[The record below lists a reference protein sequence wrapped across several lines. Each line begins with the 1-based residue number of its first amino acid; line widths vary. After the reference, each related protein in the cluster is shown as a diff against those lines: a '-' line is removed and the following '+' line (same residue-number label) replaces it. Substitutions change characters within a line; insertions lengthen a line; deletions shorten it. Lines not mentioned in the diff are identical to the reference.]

1 MILPQSPIVSGDP
14 ILTDY
19 LRRIRTVIN
28 GNLST
33 ENFASS
39 ITNSL
44 TNGGEYSLIIT
55 AAGTMY
61 ADYIFMDGFYP
72 AVKISIIKASV
83 FAGTLPTGSSLTV
96 DFLKNGV
103 EQSKIL
109 TLATTASN
117 HLQATTF
124 TTALTYLPT
133 DRLGMIVKTVGSTE
147 AGRDLN
153 ITPNIKVI

>member
-83 FAGTLPTGSSLTV
+83 FA
-96 DFLKNGV
+96 
-103 EQSKIL
+103 
-109 TLATTASN
+109 
-117 HLQATTF
+117 
-124 TTALTYLPT
+124 
-133 DRLGMIVKTVGSTE
+133 
-147 AGRDLN
+147 
-153 ITPNIKVI
+153 